1 MPKRVEAKFAYKT
14 ATRSINVTEVN
25 KERRVLF
32 HLMVILEWDH
42 KLPCESFTSIA
53 RRMCRCD
60 TSKPPFQACW
70 YGSFVR
76 RAVDLQVH
84 LFFTASIDWSVKAQP
99 DSLCYCF
106 RRVSLQALCFRE
118 FSAENNKSSP
128 HAIEIER
135 FPSSKIF
142 SGFRTTPSW
151 FGEEWK
157 NDGKF
162 LELFSFVSSRFVFG
176 TNSINLFKVLE
187 TLRLLLV
194 EKRCCSPTS
203 DGYLKQLL

>member
-106 RRVSLQALCFRE
+106 RRVSLEALCFRE
-118 FSAENNKSSP
+118 FLAENNKSSP

-142 SGFRTTPSW
+142 FGLPDDSELIRRRVKKWWKVSWAFLVLFFEICFR
-151 FGEEWK
+151 
-157 NDGKF
+157 D
-162 LELFSFVSSRFVFG
+162 ELNQSS
-176 TNSINLFKVLE
+176 
-187 TLRLLLV
+187 
-194 EKRCCSPTS
+194 
-203 DGYLKQLL
+203 